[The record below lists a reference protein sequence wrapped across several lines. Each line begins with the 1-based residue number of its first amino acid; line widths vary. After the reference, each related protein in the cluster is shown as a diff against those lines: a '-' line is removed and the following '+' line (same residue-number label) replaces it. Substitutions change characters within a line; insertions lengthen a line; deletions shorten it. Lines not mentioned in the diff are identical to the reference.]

1 MPEVIV
7 TRGCQ
12 ITLTKDVRE
21 RLAVKEGDVII
32 LNVMD
37 NILIA
42 SKRDPKIWDRVGDFL
57 PDNFD
62 KILKKIRSSPEERLK
77 RLGITA

>member
-1 MPEVIV
+1 
-7 TRGCQ
+7 
-12 ITLTKDVRE
+12 
-21 RLAVKEGDVII
+21 
-32 LNVMD
+32 MD
-37 NILIA
+37 NILVA
-42 SKRDPKIWDRVGDFL
+42 SKRDPKVWDRVGDFL